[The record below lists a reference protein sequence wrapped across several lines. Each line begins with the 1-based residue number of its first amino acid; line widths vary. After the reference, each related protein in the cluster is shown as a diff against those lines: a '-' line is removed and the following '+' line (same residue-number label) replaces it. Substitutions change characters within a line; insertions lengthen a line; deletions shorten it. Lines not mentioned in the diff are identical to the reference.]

1 MADKSK
7 GKGKG
12 KAILGI
18 IILLI
23 IIILLPV
30 IIFGSIYFLNEDFRL
45 EANRVL
51 RDAPGSIG
59 NYFEKMPTESEK
71 QTQIM
76 EIAMYM
82 LDIDKL
88 RAVDKLEK
96 IKSEDA
102 KLYDNIIKY
111 MIRDNPNRTKDI
123 LDVVRS
129 HEINEDLI
137 ISTINEIEQ
146 EVNDELKDDATE
158 LMNLTLSLAKEQM
171 EDIINSSVNGYLLLA
186 ETLKNLEDEN
196 IAKLLDVLDSED
208 FNIVINKFSKDQQNK
223 IKKIIS
229 NNRTTMND
237 LNNIIEIYKTKNSE
251 YLSAILMEN
260 GQYSMDEL
268 VYIYEELGPKLS
280 GKVLAKTKNEEFVVL
295 LTSKIKENQI
305 LTDGEDILTK
315 DILKSLKLFSEYDDN
330 LNELT
335 DIYLTMDSQKV
346 ADALEGMMRSSIVP
360 EIYAL
365 DNGETIEIS
374 DEDIA
379 IEILNNFNENK
390 KGEIIGLM
398 TDSMAS
404 QVSRKLSIPLE
415 Y

>member
-1 MADKSK
+1 MASK
-7 GKGKG
+7 GKT
-12 KAILGI
+12 ILGI
-18 IILLI
+18 IVLLAV
-23 IIILLPV
+23 IILLPI
-30 IIFGSIYFLNEDFRL
+30 IIFGSIYFLNESFQL
-45 EANRVL
+45 EANKIL
-51 RDAPGSIG
+51 KDAPGFVG
-59 NYFEKMPTESEK
+59 DYFEKMPTEDER

-88 RAVDKLEK
+88 RAIDKLEK
-96 IKSEDA
+96 IKVEDSE
-102 KLYDNIIKY
+102 LYDNIIKY

-129 HEINEDLI
+129 HEINKDLI
-137 ISTINEIEQ
+137 SNTINEIED
-146 EVNDELKDDATE
+146 EVNEELKDDATE
-158 LMNLTLSLAKEQM
+158 LMNLTSFLAKEKM
-171 EDIINSSVNGYLLLA
+171 EEIINSSINGYLLLV

-196 IAKLLDVLDSED
+196 IAKLLDFLDDED

-229 NNRTTMND
+229 SNRTAIND
-237 LNNIIEIYKTKNSE
+237 LNTIIEIYKTKKAD
-251 YLSAILMEN
+251 YLSTVLIE
-260 GQYSMDEL
+260 GVSYKMDEL
-268 VYIYEELGPKLS
+268 VYIYEKLGPKLS
-280 GKVLAKTKNEEFVVL
+280 GRVLAEINNEEFNVL

-305 LTDGEDILTK
+305 LNKGADILTK

-335 DIYLTMDSQKV
+335 DIYRTMDSKKV
-346 ADALEGMMRSSIVP
+346 ANTLESMMRSSVLP
-360 EIYAL
+360 EIYVL

-379 IEILNNFNENK
+379 IEILNNFNESK

-404 QVSRKLSIPLE
+404 QVSRKLSIPVE

>member
-1 MADKSK
+1 MASK
-7 GKGKG
+7 GKT
-12 KAILGI
+12 ILGI
-18 IILLI
+18 IVLLVV
-23 IIILLPV
+23 IILLPI
-30 IIFGSIYFLNEDFRL
+30 IIFGSIYFLNESFQM
-45 EANRVL
+45 EANKIL
-51 RDAPGSIG
+51 KDAPGFIG
-59 NYFEKMPTESEK
+59 DYFEKIPTEDER

-76 EIAMYM
+76 EISMYM
-82 LDIDKL
+82 LDIDKM

-96 IKSEDA
+96 IKVEDSE
-102 KLYDNIIKY
+102 LYDNIIKY

-129 HEINEDLI
+129 HEINKDLI
-137 ISTINEIEQ
+137 SNTINEIED
-146 EVNDELKDDATE
+146 EVNGELKDDATE
-158 LMNLTLSLAKEQM
+158 LMNLTSFLAKEKM
-171 EDIINSSVNGYLLLA
+171 EEIINSSINGYLLLA

-196 IAKLLDVLDSED
+196 IAKLLDYLDDED

-229 NNRTTMND
+229 SNRTAIND
-237 LNNIIEIYKTKNSE
+237 LNTIIEIYKTKKAD
-251 YLSAILMEN
+251 YLSTILIE
-260 GQYSMDEL
+260 GAAYKMDEL

-280 GKVLAKTKNEEFVVL
+280 GRVLAEINNEEFNVL

-305 LTDGEDILTK
+305 LDKGEDILTK

-335 DIYLTMDSQKV
+335 DIYQTMDSKKV
-346 ADALEGMMRSSIVP
+346 ANTLESMMRSSVLP
-360 EIYAL
+360 EIYVL
-365 DNGETIEIS
+365 DNGEIIEIS

-404 QVSRKLSIPLE
+404 QVSRKLSIPIE

>member
-1 MADKSK
+1 MASK
-7 GKGKG
+7 GKT
-12 KAILGI
+12 ILGI
-18 IILLI
+18 IVLLVV
-23 IIILLPV
+23 IILLPI
-30 IIFGSIYFLNEDFRL
+30 IIFGSIYFLNESFQM
-45 EANRVL
+45 EANKIL
-51 RDAPGSIG
+51 KDAPGFIG
-59 NYFEKMPTESEK
+59 DYFEKIPTEDER

-76 EIAMYM
+76 EISMYM
-82 LDIDKL
+82 LDIDKM

-96 IKSEDA
+96 IKVEDSE
-102 KLYDNIIKY
+102 LYDNIIKY

-129 HEINEDLI
+129 HEINKDLI
-137 ISTINEIEQ
+137 SNTINEIED
-146 EVNDELKDDATE
+146 EVNGELKDDATE
-158 LMNLTLSLAKEQM
+158 LMNLTSFLAKEKM
-171 EDIINSSVNGYLLLA
+171 EEIINSSINGYLLLA
-186 ETLKNLEDEN
+186 EMLKNLEDEN
-196 IAKLLDVLDSED
+196 IAKLLDYLDDED

-229 NNRTTMND
+229 SNRTAIND
-237 LNNIIEIYKTKNSE
+237 LNTIIEIYKTKKAD
-251 YLSAILMEN
+251 YLSTILIE
-260 GQYSMDEL
+260 GAAYKMDEL

-280 GKVLAKTKNEEFVVL
+280 GRVLAEINNEEFNVL

-305 LTDGEDILTK
+305 LDKGEDILTK

-335 DIYLTMDSQKV
+335 DIYQTMDSKKV
-346 ADALEGMMRSSIVP
+346 ANTLESMMRSSVLP
-360 EIYAL
+360 EIYVL
-365 DNGETIEIS
+365 DNGEIIEIS

-404 QVSRKLSIPLE
+404 QVSRKLSIPIE

>member
-1 MADKSK
+1 MASK
-7 GKGKG
+7 GKT
-12 KAILGI
+12 ILGI
-18 IILLI
+18 IVLLAV
-23 IIILLPV
+23 IILLPI
-30 IIFGSIYFLNEDFRL
+30 IIFGSIYFLNESFQL
-45 EANRVL
+45 EANKIL
-51 RDAPGSIG
+51 KDAPGFIG
-59 NYFEKMPTESEK
+59 DYFEKMPTEDER

-88 RAVDKLEK
+88 RAIDKLEK
-96 IKSEDA
+96 IKVEDSE
-102 KLYDNIIKY
+102 LYDNIIKY

-129 HEINEDLI
+129 HEINKDLI
-137 ISTINEIEQ
+137 SNTINEIED
-146 EVNDELKDDATE
+146 EVNEELKDDATE
-158 LMNLTLSLAKEQM
+158 LMNLTSFLAKEKM
-171 EDIINSSVNGYLLLA
+171 EEIINSSINGYLLLV

-196 IAKLLDVLDSED
+196 IAKLLDFLDDED

-229 NNRTTMND
+229 SNRTAIND
-237 LNNIIEIYKTKNSE
+237 LNTIIEIYKTKKAD
-251 YLSAILMEN
+251 YLSTVLIE
-260 GQYSMDEL
+260 GVSYKMDEL
-268 VYIYEELGPKLS
+268 VYIYEKLGPKLS
-280 GKVLAKTKNEEFVVL
+280 GRVLAEINNEEFNVL

-305 LTDGEDILTK
+305 LNKGADILTK

-335 DIYLTMDSQKV
+335 DIYRTMDSKKV
-346 ADALEGMMRSSIVP
+346 ANTLESMMRSSVLP
-360 EIYAL
+360 EIYVL

-379 IEILNNFNENK
+379 IEILNNFNESK

-404 QVSRKLSIPLE
+404 QVSRKLSIPVE